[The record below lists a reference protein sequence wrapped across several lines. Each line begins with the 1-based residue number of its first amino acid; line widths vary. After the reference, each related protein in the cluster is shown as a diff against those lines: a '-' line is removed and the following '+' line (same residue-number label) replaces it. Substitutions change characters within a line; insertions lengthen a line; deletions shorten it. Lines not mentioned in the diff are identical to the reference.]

1 MKIKNTLKTI
11 AIVAT
16 VLVSTVAK
24 AQKPII
30 AVLDFETVNMT
41 YSSND
46 CGNLFRLE
54 VEKTDQFEVINRQDL
69 RGTLSARGLKLDTC
83 FGKSCI
89 MQASKYLEA
98 DKALSGSIENYGKH
112 IIVIMRLFNV
122 KENRLEKSQVLE
134 FQNIPEEIQ
143 NMVKLSVQKF
153 WSLPFSEL
161 AYNALSNKEAY
172 ENEIN
177 NPNETKLVLSGPRTG
192 IIFMGGDNAQRLSAP
207 SAEGGF
213 NAFPVMTM
221 FGYQKEYQYLSSGN
235 FQALFEFIPAINGLD
250 QGMISPSF
258 TFLHGFRSNKSGWEF
273 AFGPTLGLIPK
284 AEGFYDG
291 EGKWVRVSE
300 WNETDPNGKKL
311 PIPGETKELLDSRGT
326 YKFTSGFVFAIGKS
340 FKSGRVN
347 MPVNFYVVPSRTNWR
362 VGLTFGFNA
371 KR

>member
-11 AIVAT
+11 AFAAL
-16 VLVSTVAK
+16 VLTSAIAK

-41 YSSND
+41 YSSTD

-69 RGTLSARGLKLDTC
+69 RGTLSARGIKLDTC

-89 MQASKYLEA
+89 MQASKHLQA

-153 WSLPFSEL
+153 WNLPFSEL
-161 AYNALSNKEAY
+161 AFNALSNKEAY

-192 IIFMGGDNAQRLSAP
+192 IIFMGGENGQRLSAP
-207 SAEGGF
+207 SSEGGF
-213 NAFPVMTM
+213 DAFPVMTM
-221 FGYQKEYQYLSSGN
+221 FGYQKEFQYLNSGN

-250 QGMISPSF
+250 QGLISPSF
-258 TFLHGFRSNKSGWEF
+258 TFLHGFRSNKNGWEF
-273 AFGPTLGLIPK
+273 AFGPTIGFVPK
-284 AEGFYDG
+284 AEGFYDD

-311 PIPGETKELLDSRGT
+311 PIPGETMELLDSRGT

-347 MPVNFYVVPSRTNWR
+347 MPVNLYVVPSRKNWR